1 MHGED
6 GHGLKLE
13 KVGPTFLSLNA
24 NSGKNH
30 HNELSWFIK
39 CSLMRIASYQLHSSP
54 GAYVGKSTKDSN
66 DFSTELA

>member
-24 NSGKNH
+24 IAVKITTMNYHGL
-30 HNELSWFIK
+30 LS
-39 CSLMRIASYQLHSSP
+39 AP
-54 GAYVGKSTKDSN
+54 
-66 DFSTELA
+66 